1 MSYSFKYTEGLNQ
14 LGMIHL
20 MLNLFDSDG
29 ILPDVNVPVVLDQ
42 SEYYE
47 ENLNKIA
54 NQLIETYNTPLILD
68 EISLDTV
75 EISEPQVET
84 TE

>member
-1 MSYSFKYTEGLNQ
+1 
-14 LGMIHL
+14 